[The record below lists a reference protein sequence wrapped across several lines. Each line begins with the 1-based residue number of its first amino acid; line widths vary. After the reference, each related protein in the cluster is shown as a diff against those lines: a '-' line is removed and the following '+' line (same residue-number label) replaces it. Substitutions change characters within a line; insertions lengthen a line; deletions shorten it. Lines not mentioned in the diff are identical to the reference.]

1 MQAIVSGL
9 WGNVQ
14 RAVELFR
21 EWMVKSGK
29 STEQLLEEF
38 RSDAD
43 TLEMYGISE
52 TDCFLMLSLVG

>member
-1 MQAIVSGL
+1 
-9 WGNVQ
+9 
-14 RAVELFR
+14 LFR

-38 RSDAD
+38 RSDGD